1 MAGKI
6 GGVIAIA
13 ALIGALFALA
23 PPGEA
28 AEGEC
33 GPVTLDQLFPDLDV
47 HGNPLPTTTTAPATT
62 VAEVT
67 TTTGGSDDSSST
79 TSSEAT
85 TTTTSEATT
94 TTTSEATTTSTNP
107 VPLPPPPDLCT
118 SWVYE
123 MMWPLGV
130 DSRVF
135 SSFGV
140 DRDGG
145 SRRHKGNDL
154 LAPTMA
160 PVVAVADGIVSSIHS
175 TPPDDCCWILV
186 THDDGW
192 QSLYVHLNNDTYR
205 TDDGI
210 GHGVKPGLEVGDA
223 VTAGQVVGWVGD
235 SGNAEGSI
243 PHLHFELRH
252 PAGYPVDPYASLEAA
267 RAAADLPEPKGPY
280 LDIGDP
286 SVGFEASWL
295 VTKGVFWPCDD
306 RGLEFCPTRL
316 AQPEDTLDLIFQMT
330 GLLPPPIAASQR
342 PVRLQD
348 AIPRNRIGDALG
360 CEGLEGCLQPGITS
374 ADLVRLAH
382 WANLVTR
389 SRLSPPGERAPDEVL
404 ILADTRQAE
413 RGLRALGIIGICH
426 ESVDAEQLLNHA
438 EVARLLSWW
447 LLGEGA
453 DCDQSAAATS

>member
-13 ALIGALFALA
+13 ALIGALFAIA
-23 PPGEA
+23 PVSEA

-33 GPVTLDQLFPDLDV
+33 GPITLDQLFPDLDV
-47 HGNPLPTTTTAPATT
+47 HGNPLPTTTTVPPTSDGDP
-62 VAEVT
+62 T
-67 TTTGGSDDSSST
+67 TTTVVHDSSS
-79 TSSEAT
+79 
-85 TTTTSEATT
+85 
-94 TTTSEATTTSTNP
+94 TTSEATTTSQPAATTTEP
-107 VPLPPPPDLCT
+107 VAVPSPPELCT

-145 SRRHKGNDL
+145 ARRHKGNDL
-154 LAPTMA
+154 IAPTMA
-160 PVVAVADGIVSSIHS
+160 PVVAVADGIVTSIHS
-175 TPPDDCCWILV
+175 TPPDDCCWLLV
-186 THDDGW
+186 THTDGW

-205 TDDGI
+205 TDDGL
-210 GHGVKPGLEVGDA
+210 GQGVKPGLELGDA

-235 SGNAEGSI
+235 SGNAELST

-252 PAGYPVDPYASLEAA
+252 PAGYSVDPYTSLEAA
-267 RAAADLPEPKGPY
+267 RDSADLPGADGPY
-280 LDIGDP
+280 LDVGVP
-286 SVGFEASWL
+286 SVRFEASWL

-330 GLLPPPIAASQR
+330 GLSAPPIAPSQR

-348 AIPRNRIGDALG
+348 AIPKERIEDALG
-360 CEGLEGCLQPGITS
+360 CEGVEGCVQSGITS

-382 WANLVTR
+382 WANLVAQT
-389 SRLSPPGERAPDEVL
+389 RLSPPGERPPDDLL
-404 ILADTRQAE
+404 ILADTGQAE

-426 ESVDAEQLLNHA
+426 ESVDAEQLLTRA
-438 EVARLLSWW
+438 EVAHLLSWW
-447 LLGEGA
+447 ILGEGA
-453 DCDQSAAATS
+453 GCDQSAEATS